1 MENRKIQVPGSHP
14 NNSERGKNRIQKT
27 DWGGEGVRNQFSNIT
42 QNWRASSHSNR
53 AHWVPSTM
61 DEIHPGQSYLRT
73 QMIEVKP

>member
-42 QNWRASSHSNR
+42 QN
-53 AHWVPSTM
+53 
-61 DEIHPGQSYLRT
+61 
-73 QMIEVKP
+73 